1 MFDLK
6 KAIVFLLVGLLAPVC
21 HAVNGE
27 DAQKAMAAFV
37 GDSLHRHASMSIALY
52 DIDADTM
59 VACYRPD
66 VSCITASTMKTITS
80 STALCLLGP
89 NYTFNTRVYL
99 LGEQKGKKFKGNI
112 FVEGAGDP
120 TLGSKYFPNHPNFV
134 QEIVD
139 ALKAKG
145 IEKVEGELVVDSS
158 LMPWPGT
165 NGWWEVGD
173 LAWYYGAGIY
183 GFNFLDNC
191 SVLKFTARD
200 GAILNPRFEPAV
212 PGVQVV
218 NKLAAGVNLDN
229 VDLRLEEGTSTI
241 VLHGSA
247 ANKDYSIPMA
257 IPAPAALFVDSL
269 SRTIKAQGFKLKI
282 KHLSAEKLAKGD
294 KALLVEHRSPALSE
308 IITSLLDR
316 SDNMFT
322 DGVLRAV
329 ALHARHQATARA
341 GIEVVDS
348 LWRSKGIDTEALFQ
362 YDGSGLAAH
371 NRASSRFFVEML
383 SYMAKHPVEGVTLS
397 QLMPEVRRRIG
408 KLIPETPLAT
418 NLVVKSG
425 SINNV
430 QTFVGYF
437 PAKRPR
443 YAWALLVNN
452 WNGTRAA
459 LRDRM
464 DVLLINLFGQ
474 SKIE

>member
-1 MFDLK
+1 MFVLT
-6 KAIVFLLVGLLAPVC
+6 AMMVQVC
-21 HAVNGE
+21 LAVNAK
-27 DAQKAMAAFV
+27 DAQQAIDAFV
-37 GDSLHRHASMSIALY
+37 SDSSHRHASISIALY
-52 DIDADTM
+52 DIKADTM

-66 VSCITASTMKTITS
+66 ASCITASTMKTITS
-80 STALCLLGP
+80 STGLCLLGP
-89 NYTFNTRVYL
+89 NHTFNTRVYL
-99 LGEQKGKKFKGNI
+99 HGEQKGKKFKGNI

-139 ALKAKG
+139 AQKAKG
-145 IEKVEGELVVDSS
+145 IEKVEGEIVVDSS
-158 LMPWPGT
+158 LMPWPAT

-173 LAWYYGAGIY
+173 LAWYYGAGIH

-191 SVLKFTARD
+191 SVLKFTAHD

-218 NKLAAGVNLDN
+218 NKLAAGVNHDN

-257 IPAPAALFVDSL
+257 IPAPAALFADSL
-269 SRTIKAQGFKLKI
+269 SRAIKSQGLKLKI
-282 KHLSAEKLAKGD
+282 KHLSADKLAKGQ
-294 KALLVEHRSPALSE
+294 KILLVEHRSPALSE

-329 ALHARHQATARA
+329 ARQAGGEVTARA
-341 GIEVVDS
+341 GAAVVDS
-348 LWRSKGIDTEALFQ
+348 LWRSKGIDTRALFQ
-362 YDGSGLAAH
+362 YDGSGLSAH
-371 NRASSRFFVEML
+371 NRASGRFFVEML
-383 SYMAKHPVEGVTLS
+383 SYMAKHPVDGVTLS

-452 WNGTRAA
+452 WNGARRD

-464 DVLLINLFGQ
+464 DVLLLGIFGQ